1 MDPAH
6 FYKECLCLKVEL
18 PDHVFVTCQCYCL
31 LPVISD
37 EYSFDGFVKDET
49 GRDLG
54 PFVQR
59 VAGTRESL
67 ELKNPIN

>member
-1 MDPAH
+1 MDHAR
-6 FYKECLCLKVEL
+6 FYKECLCLKAEL
-18 PDHVFVTCQCYCL
+18 PDHVFVTCQCCCL

-59 VAGTRESL
+59 VAWTRESL
-67 ELKNPIN
+67 QLKKYN